1 MEESLGRAFKEQQ
14 RQLELSVTRINLTP
28 AASATDALQGGGGV
42 TPTNPAL
49 TDPAIVTRNLLA
61 IARSGDLYNAFV
73 QVIII
78 VKEIRRMTLSLD
90 FVELVVECLCTN

>member
-14 RQLELSVTRINLTP
+14 RQLELSVSRLNLTP
-28 AASATDALQGGGGV
+28 AVSTTDTQGGGGV
-42 TPTNPAL
+42 TPTTL

-73 QVIII
+73 QVRKWDGCGI
-78 VKEIRRMTLSLD
+78 LSNRWSN
-90 FVELVVECLCTN
+90 V